1 MEVLQ
6 GRWISMKNGLIR
18 LNEVHAVTRI
28 GKRIRYTMSS
38 GATLTVPVDAATDY
52 AEVIR
57 PAMLY
62 FCKKGDGR

>member
-6 GRWISMKNGLIR
+6 GRWISTRNGLIR